1 MTQEELSALKM
12 VLYLA
17 HSESF
22 KNEDCVKKSTT
33 YGCFYCEKIF
43 KPNEI
48 TMWSDKTSD
57 DSPGTA
63 ICPYCMIDSVVCDGT
78 DFIVNPT
85 NLKLMNLEFFGGG
98 IWQFGNSCYW
108 S

>member
-22 KNEDCVKKSTT
+22 KNEDYV
-33 YGCFYCEKIF
+33 
-43 KPNEI
+43 
-48 TMWSDKTSD
+48 M
-57 DSPGTA
+57 A
-63 ICPYCMIDSVVCDGT
+63 DGT

-98 IWQFGNSCYW
+98 VEKHFKVSED
-108 S
+108 

>member
-12 VLYLA
+12 VLYRA

-22 KNEDCVKKSTT
+22 KNEDYVKKSTT
-33 YGCFYCEKIF
+33 CGCFYCEKIF
-43 KPNEI
+43 EPNKI

-63 ICPYCMIDSVVCDGT
+63 ICPYCMIDSIVCDGT
-78 DFIVNPT
+78 GFIVNPT

-98 IWQFGNSCYW
+98 VEKYFKASEN
-108 S
+108 